1 MSTLHPSHLALG
13 TIAHAEL
20 WQSIYTGMG
29 AVPSPHTTP
38 SPHGDISHSCIYY
51 IRGLGTTGLQSRY
64 HHYSLGDWLVLWSPC
79 RVLMPYK
86 VFYLEFENLYVDI
99 RFVCYIYLKCKSCRY
114 HLRDCSAESNLIIIK
129 NVAKQNYNYPQPDI
143 LYRAEQS
150 QGRSQQQILILI
162 SGFIFRSDAL
172 KWFWSELNMVIKT
185 GCLQNLHNKYER
197 YWAQRF
203 W

>member
-1 MSTLHPSHLALG
+1 MLSTRRRPKEGPSPWLWNLREPSLEALVLWLTALTRGRVRLDMWPPIIMLMLEMSTLHPPPLALG

-114 HLRDCSAESNLIIIK
+114 HLRDCSAECNLIIIK

-143 LYRAEQS
+143 L
-150 QGRSQQQILILI
+150 
-162 SGFIFRSDAL
+162 
-172 KWFWSELNMVIKT
+172 
-185 GCLQNLHNKYER
+185 
-197 YWAQRF
+197 
-203 W
+203 